1 MKAFIRKHSRL
12 LVAAAFLV
20 LFLIGLLTAPDYG
33 IYFDQQS
40 EMTILRENMKE
51 YAHYLL
57 GDDSEAIQYYNHI
70 GLPRITETVEI
81 DHGMAV
87 FYPLAPFMTRMDADQ
102 SSLFPLWNMLA
113 WCWFMAGVL
122 ALYGLCRK
130 LGMNRLAAFA
140 GALMLYLCPR
150 FFAEGHYNN
159 KDMVLLS
166 LSLLTMFFGVRLW
179 EKPTVLRG
187 VALAFF
193 AALATNTKIIGVCI
207 FGVMGLGAV
216 VLLTARK
223 RWNKQAVAAAFA
235 TLVSFAA
242 FYTLLTPA
250 MWQNPGE
257 YLQYLLANATG
268 FTRWNNNVLFR
279 SAIFR
284 HSDNPLPF
292 YYLPYYLLVSTPIFV
307 VALATL
313 GQLLAFWY
321 CWRQRK
327 GLLQN
332 QRGMLLLCATL
343 IWAAPLLYAMFSN
356 PVVYNGWR
364 HFYFV
369 FAGLAVLGAWGF
381 HCLVRF
387 LQKHS
392 KAWQRVTACV
402 LAVTC
407 FLTCAVGIALNH
419 PYQYAYI
426 NAVGAFLNPGP
437 LEEGMELDYWNVSLV
452 DALEDAVSQLE
463 PTEML
468 TYSAMD
474 PVTYLALE
482 IYHAGLPKSL
492 AEKLVLA
499 EAGDATADLLV
510 SNLGYHQMYGSPIP
524 ETHELITEMTS
535 YGNALIR
542 VYQSIEADASAD

>member
-1 MKAFIRKHSRL
+1 MKAFIHKHSRL
-12 LVAAAFLV
+12 LMAAAFLL

-40 EMTILRENMKE
+40 EMVILRENMKE

-57 GDDSEAIQYYNHI
+57 GDDSPAVQYYDSI

-81 DHGMAV
+81 DHGMAA
-87 FYPLAPFMTRMDADQ
+87 FYPLAPLMIRMDTDQ
-102 SSLFPLWNMLA
+102 PSLFPLWNMLA

-166 LSLLTMFFGVRLW
+166 LSLLTMYFGTNLW
-179 EKPTVLRG
+179 EKPTILRG
-187 VALAFF
+187 ILFAFF
-193 AALATNTKIIGVCI
+193 GALATNTKIIGICI
-207 FGVMGLGAV
+207 FGAIGLGAV
-216 VLLTARK
+216 VLLTTR
-223 RWNKQAVAAAFA
+223 RQWNKRTMAATFA
-235 TLVSFAA
+235 TLISFAA
-242 FYTLLTPA
+242 FYALLTPA
-250 MWQNPGE
+250 MWQNP
-257 YLQYLLANATG
+257 LDFFRHLIANATG

-307 VALATL
+307 VALAAV
-313 GQLLAFWY
+313 GQLLAIWY

-327 GLLQN
+327 ELLQN
-332 QRGMLLLCATL
+332 HRCILLLCATL
-343 IWAAPLLYAMFSN
+343 IWAAPLFYAMFSN

-369 FAGLAVLGAWGF
+369 FAGLAVLAAWGF
-381 HCLVRF
+381 HCLIRF
-387 LQKHS
+387 MQKHG
-392 KAWQRVTACV
+392 KACQRTISCV
-402 LAVTC
+402 LTVIC
-407 FLTCAVGIALNH
+407 FLTSAIGIALNH
-419 PYQYAYI
+419 PYQYGYI
-426 NAVGAFLNPGP
+426 NAVGAILNPGP

-452 DALEDAVSQLE
+452 DALEEAIDQIQ
-463 PTEML
+463 PTAPL
-468 TYSAMD
+468 SYSAMD

-482 IYHAGLPKSL
+482 IYHAGLPETI
-492 AEKLVLA
+492 AGKLVLA
-499 EAGDATADLLV
+499 EIGDVSADLLV
-510 SNLGYHQMYGSPIP
+510 INLGYHQMYGSPIP
-524 ETHELITEMTS
+524 ESHQLIAETTS

-542 VYQSIEADASAD
+542 VYSHTAK